1 MLGNRQRLTPR
12 LVSIFDSRWI
22 TALFVCAVTLLS
34 TACSSIPPADPTA
47 TDEWHEWQAKRL
59 NSMAGTNGWTTLVG
73 LLWVNEGTNTLGS
86 DPASDLKL
94 PEGRAPKTAG
104 LVIRTGTQARFIP
117 APGVTA
123 TLDGAPVTDA
133 MLRSDGDGA
142 EPEPAVL
149 ALGPLRII
157 TLQRSERMALRVKDP
172 EAPTRRHFVGLDYYP
187 YDPHWRIEGRFEPAA
202 AYHTLK
208 VTDVTGRVKAE
219 PSPGTIVFTVA
230 GQEQRLDVLDDD
242 ETYDLWAVFRD
253 QTAGKTTYGGGRFL
267 HVALPG
273 PDNRVVIDFNYAYSP
288 PCAFTSFATC
298 PLPPRQNWL
307 RIPVPAGEL
316 KYRGGHE

>member
-1 MLGNRQRLTPR
+1 M
-12 LVSIFDSRWI
+12 
-22 TALFVCAVTLLS
+22 ALLF
-34 TACSSIPPADPTA
+34 TACSSFHR
-47 TDEWHEWQAKRL
+47 TDSAGPEDWNDFKAKRL
-59 NSMAGTNGWTTLVG
+59 KSIGGTNGWTSLVG
-73 LLWVNEGTNTLGS
+73 LLWIHEGTNTLGS
-86 DPASDLKL
+86 DPASDLRL
-94 PEGRAPKTAG
+94 PEGRAPRVAG
-104 LVIRTGTQARFIP
+104 LVIRTGTQVRFIP

-133 MLRSDGDGA
+133 MLRSDGDGT

-149 ALGPLRII
+149 MLGALRII

-187 YDPHWRIEGRFEPAA
+187 YDPRWRLEGRFEPAT

-208 VTDVTGRVKAE
+208 ITDVTGRVKAE
-219 PSPGTIVFTVA
+219 PSPGTIVFTVD
-230 GQEQRLDVLDDD
+230 GQEQRLEVLDDD

-267 HVALPG
+267 HVDKPG
-273 PDNRVVIDFNYAYSP
+273 ADNRVVIDFNYAYSP